1 MSNMTLK
8 KIAWVVDS
16 TAYVNSFLKNHPD
29 VYEIP
34 LNIHFGQQQ
43 FIDGIDLTS
52 EQLYERIR
60 NGTDPVKT
68 SQPSAGEFAEVYTK
82 LSKEYESIIA
92 IHVSKSLSGTIS
104 SSISGA
110 EIAEVPMECV
120 DSLSLSAGI
129 TGLVEKGL
137 ALQAQGLPFD
147 EIAALLR
154 IETSKF
160 RNYILIGNLTQLYKG
175 GRLSSA
181 QFYLGSLLKIK
192 PIIQINNNGELQEL
206 DKVRSQKKA
215 VQYLIDRVVDSVEQE
230 GAKLV
235 YIMHSNAL
243 AQAESLRDAILIQSP
258 NIKIEIG
265 EISTVLAVHAGE
277 DTLAVLW
284 YVS

>member
-1 MSNMTLK
+1 MTLK

-16 TAYVNSFLKNHPD
+16 TAYVNSLLKNHPD

-43 FIDGIDLTS
+43 FIDGVDLTS
-52 EQLYERIR
+52 AQLYERIQ
-60 NGTDPVKT
+60 NGTEPVKT
-68 SQPSAGEFAEVYTK
+68 SQPSAGEFAEIYTK

-92 IHVSKSLSGTIS
+92 IHVSNSLSGTIS
-104 SSISGA
+104 SSLSGA
-110 EIAEVPMECV
+110 EIAEVQMECV

-137 ALQAQGLPFD
+137 EMQAQGLPYKD
-147 EIAALLR
+147 IASLLR
-154 IETSKF
+154 IEATKF
-160 RNYILIGNLTQLYKG
+160 KNYILIGNLTQLYKG

-192 PIIQINNNGELQEL
+192 PIIQINNKGALQEL
-206 DKVRSQKKA
+206 DKVRSEKKA
-215 VQYLIDRVVDSVEQE
+215 MQYLIDKVVESVAQE
-230 GAKLV
+230 SAKLV
-235 YIMHSNAL
+235 YIMHANAL
-243 AQAESLRDAILIQSP
+243 NKAESLREAILLQTP
-258 NIKIEIG
+258 EIKIEIG

-284 YVS
+284 YVP

>member
-1 MSNMTLK
+1 MTLK

-16 TAYVNSFLKNHPD
+16 TAYINPHLKNHSD

-43 FIDGIDLTS
+43 FVDGVDLTS

-60 NGTDPVKT
+60 NGKDPVKT
-68 SQPSAGEFAEVYTK
+68 SQPAAGEFAEIYTK
-82 LSKEYESIIA
+82 LSKEYESVIA
-92 IHVSKSLSGTIS
+92 IHVSNSLSGTIS
-104 SSISGA
+104 SSMSGA
-110 EIAEVPMECV
+110 EIAEVQMECV

-137 ALQAQGLPFD
+137 ELQAQGLPFD
-147 EIAALLR
+147 EIASLLR
-154 IETSKF
+154 KEVTKF

-192 PIIQINNNGELQEL
+192 PVIQINNKGELQEL
-206 DKVRSQKKA
+206 DKVRSEKKA
-215 VQYLIDRVVDSVEQE
+215 VQYLINKVVESAEQE

-235 YIMHSNAL
+235 YIMHANAL
-243 AQAESLRDAILIQSP
+243 DKAESLRDAILLQSP

-284 YVS
+284 YVP